1 MSRYLDYSSP
11 KLKIN
16 DVKVLEPPQKTFFG
30 SLCRRLRI
38 CGGPIAPFGLEETF
52 KEQFRVGYKGQSTV
66 CFGGRVVTGQ
76 IWNVASTAV
85 MTILP
90 GLFYMYCVIPRVL
103 PESGWWSLLG
113 ISSRIMSWIILIAFF
128 MSSFSNPGIVPRNGE
143 RPREL
148 EHHLDLRGNPAHRYL
163 RINTRTVKQ
172 KYCTTCHIYRPPR
185 SKHCQFC
192 DNCVLRFD
200 HHCTW
205 LGNCVGLNNYRYF
218 VTLIY
223 TASIYLMQCIWAV
236 CHLLGQVEAASSEWG
251 VMKIIDP
258 FIEEPKL
265 IFLLIYCLVL
275 LVAVL
280 LLSVYHTVITL
291 QNLTTNEH
299 VKNYYR
305 DNPFDFGPLPNCR
318 QIYCM
323 PELVLAKGDDRIE
336 ADYVPFG
343 TFSEPLSF
351 DDC

>member
-1 MSRYLDYSSP
+1 MSRYLDYSNP

-16 DVKVLEPPQKTFFG
+16 DVKVLEPQKKTYYT
-30 SLCRRLRI
+30 SLCRRLQL
-38 CGGPIAPFGLEETF
+38 CGGPIAPFGLEDAF
-52 KEQFRVGYKGQSTV
+52 KEQFKGDYKGQSTFF
-66 CFGGRVVTGQ
+66 FGGRFVTGQ
-76 IWNVASTAV
+76 ISNVASTAC

-90 GLFYMYCVIPRVL
+90 GLYYMCVVVPRVL
-103 PESGWWSLLG
+103 PQPEGWSCMLG
-113 ISSRIMSWIILIAFF
+113 ISSRILAWTILIAFPLA
-128 MSSFSNPGIVPRNGE
+128 SFSNPGIVPRNLE

-148 EHHLDLRGNPAHRYL
+148 DHHLDLRGNPAARYL
-163 RINTRTVKQ
+163 RINMRTVKQ
-172 KYCTTCHIYRPPR
+172 KYCLTCQIYRPPR

-205 LGNCVGLNNYRYF
+205 LGTCVGLNNYRYF

-223 TASIYLMQCIWAV
+223 VASLYLMQCVWVI
-236 CHLLGQVEAASSEWG
+236 CHLLGEDSTPNWG
-251 VMKIIDP
+251 MWEIFEP
-258 FIEEPKL
+258 FIEEWKL
-265 IFLLIYCLVL
+265 ILLLVYCIVL
-275 LVAVL
+275 LLAVL
-280 LLSVYHTVITL
+280 LLSVYHAVITL

-323 PELVLAKGDDRIE
+323 PETVLAIGDDRIE